1 MSNEDF
7 ESIAAFLMA
16 LLIPVTAPYTLAI
29 VIAITRIRIMIKRL
43 LVT

>member
-1 MSNEDF
+1 M
-7 ESIAAFLMA
+7 AAFIIA

-29 VIAITRIRIMIKRL
+29 VIAITRIRIMMNLL